1 MVAKVATATA
11 ETANAEAMRVA
22 EESVGASV
30 GSTIGLVGDVLGDGV
45 EPIEGAGVVPIEGA
59 GVVTPGI
66 SVGSAV
72 GEGVPAKHSAGGF
85 SRGVMPIGFS
95 IPV

>member
-45 EPIEGAGVVPIEGA
+45 EPIEGAGVVP
-59 GVVTPGI
+59 PDI